1 MASHSIPSIP
11 RSFLT
16 MPVVPSL
23 ARVGRFLSSIF
34 APAAAIFGF
43 SCILTFIFVLEQ
55 SHPGPGALQRIGWQ
69 SWDSISESR
78 TGVPSAYPG
87 QPSDQTTGSETN
99 DIDLSDQPEGTDWWN
114 VTTPDDSMPFDPA
127 SLPLDVW
134 DPLMPHDTGCMS
146 FISMFVFRPMTA

>member
-1 MASHSIPSIP
+1 
-11 RSFLT
+11 

-69 SWDSISESR
+69 SWDSISDTR
-78 TGVPSAYPG
+78 TGISSSYPG
-87 QPSDQTTGSETN
+87 QSSGQTTGSETS
-99 DIDLSDQPEGTDWWN
+99 DIELSDQPEGTDWWN
-114 VTTPDDSMPFDPA
+114 VTAPDSTVPFDPA

-134 DPLMPHDTGCMS
+134 DPLMPHDTGCTSLNSTLLCM
-146 FISMFVFRPMTA
+146 MMTT